1 MSIKMPS
8 IQVYT
13 TKHLYHRT
21 TEWLRDLK
29 AKNPAMQT
37 ALDAPAGGGA
47 LTQFLSEDLGLKTQA
62 IEIDRAK
69 WAYPPVE
76 PILADLGRK
85 LPLQENS
92 LDLVVCLE
100 GLKHFTD
107 VSTAITEFTR
117 ILKPG
122 GFLLITIPNDL
133 GLQSR
138 FRYLFDG
145 WVDIDWIHPMDP
157 NSQNERD
164 HFNISSL
171 VSLPYLYYFFEKN
184 KLKLIKTGAD
194 RYRFWSVLLGVLFY
208 PILWFVN
215 SRRLPSNHPLRSEMV
230 SFTWLAGRRNLILCQ
245 KPL

>member
-1 MSIKMPS
+1 MKIKLPA

-21 TEWLRDLK
+21 TEWLRRLK
-29 AKNPAMQT
+29 AENPSLLT

-47 LTQFLSEDLGLKTQA
+47 LTQFLTEELGLKTQA

-76 PILADLGRK
+76 PMLADLGR
-85 LPLQENS
+85 PLAIPSES

-107 VSTAITEFTR
+107 VSTAISEFTR
-117 ILKPG
+117 MLRPG

-138 FRYLFDG
+138 LRYLFDG
-145 WVDIDWIHPMDP
+145 WVDVDWIRPMDP
-157 NSQNERD
+157 TSQNERD
-164 HFNISSL
+164 HFHLSSL

-184 KLKLIKTGAD
+184 KLKLIRTGAD
-194 RYRFWSVLLGVLFY
+194 RYRFWCVILAVLLY
-208 PILWFVN
+208 PILWLVN
-215 SRRLPSNHPLRSEMV
+215 ARRLPKTHPLRKEMV
-230 SFTWLAGRRNLILCQ
+230 SLTWLAGRRNLILCQ
-245 KPL
+245 KPS